1 MEQYSSFLWLGLML
15 VIFYFLLIRPQK
27 KKEKSDRMM
36 RSNLQP
42 GDQIVTI
49 GGFTGRILSIRD
61 DVITFETGA
70 DRTKLAVKKWAI
82 QTKEGPVSE
91 DKETNNFDEDKKSK
105 KDELE

>member
-1 MEQYSSFLWLGLML
+1 
-15 VIFYFLLIRPQK
+15 
-27 KKEKSDRMM
+27 MM

-49 GGFTGRILSIRD
+49 GGFTGRILSIKD

-70 DRTKLAVKKWAI
+70 DRTKLAIKKWAI
-82 QTKEGPVSE
+82 QSKEGLATE
-91 DKETNNFDEDKKSK
+91 EKETNNFDEDKKPK